1 MKLIVKSK
9 SSSLHH
15 KLIAFKN
22 DINGTYENIKKDLKE
37 DLLISL
43 LKEQGYICAYCMK
56 KINQDN
62 STIEHIIGQKYKD
75 GNIDLGKEN
84 ELKYENLLAVC
95 LGNSCKELN
104 CDKSRSKYQEK
115 RPLYVN
121 PLENRIMTNI
131 KFTNNGLIFY
141 EDFIEIDKIK
151 EFKNHNSHLESE
163 NIKYDIQKILNL
175 NCNDLKEKRKVLI
188 EALKKYTNN
197 WSDKEKIR
205 KKLQIYELKYNSE
218 YEELCQ
224 VAIYFLSKKL

>member
-9 SSSLHH
+9 PPSLHH
-15 KLIAFKN
+15 QLIAFKN
-22 DINGTYENIKKDLKE
+22 DINGTYANLPKVLGE
-37 DLLISL
+37 DLLTSL

-62 STIEHIIGQKYKD
+62 STIEHIVGQSYKVGD
-75 GNIDLGKEN
+75 RDLGKEN
-84 ELKYENLLAVC
+84 ELRYENLLAVC

-104 CDKSRSKYQEK
+104 CDKSRSKYQKE

-121 PLENRIMTNI
+121 PLENRIMSNI

-151 EFKNHNSHLESE
+151 ELKDHISHSESE
-163 NIKYDIQKILNL
+163 NIKYDIQTILNL

-205 KKLQIYELKYNSE
+205 KKLQSYELKSNSE

>member
-37 DLLISL
+37 DLLMSL

-95 LGNSCKELN
+95 QTKC
-104 CDKSRSKYQEK
+104 
-115 RPLYVN
+115 
-121 PLENRIMTNI
+121 
-131 KFTNNGLIFY
+131 
-141 EDFIEIDKIK
+141 
-151 EFKNHNSHLESE
+151 
-163 NIKYDIQKILNL
+163 
-175 NCNDLKEKRKVLI
+175 
-188 EALKKYTNN
+188 
-197 WSDKEKIR
+197 
-205 KKLQIYELKYNSE
+205 
-218 YEELCQ
+218 
-224 VAIYFLSKKL
+224 